1 MSPSRPGVPF
11 SKSPRPCPFPS
22 RSPLSAR
29 QLKAASFPGS
39 PRPRALPVPLLPWP
53 AHCPGEGVPE
63 AGRAGV
69 CTPGAGVS
77 SYPVVSGQRWQTSS
91 LDTEAALFSG
101 RGQAAQADWGEAGG
115 DGCGCEFSGR
125 GCQRQLQLLQVGERL
140 ENVAM
145 GNVVPLPSP
154 RRPPTHLTSFL
165 PLQALL
171 LCPIPQWGLPCLL

>member
-29 QLKAASFPGS
+29 QLRAASFPGS

-77 SYPVVSGQRWQTSS
+77 CYPVVSGQRWQTSS